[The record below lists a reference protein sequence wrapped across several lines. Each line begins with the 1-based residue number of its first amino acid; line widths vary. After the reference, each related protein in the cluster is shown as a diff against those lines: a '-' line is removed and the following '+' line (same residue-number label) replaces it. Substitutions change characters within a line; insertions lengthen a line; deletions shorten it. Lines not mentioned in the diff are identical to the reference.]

1 MVPSNTVAAE
11 VDEEATTEEAGAA
24 LRSKARR
31 SDRPIGHGDE
41 EAARRERRAAPR
53 DDTGMRRLARCR
65 AACGKERRAWWGEGG
80 EGAVTSVARQ
90 SGEEASR

>member
-1 MVPSNTVAAE
+1 MVPSNTVAAG

-24 LRSKARR
+24 HRSKARR

-41 EAARRERRAAPR
+41 EAVRRERRAAPR

-65 AACGKERRAWWGEGG
+65 AAWI
-80 EGAVTSVARQ
+80 VAMRLWFRNLKIKIYYF
-90 SGEEASR
+90 AIVWMPKNYT